1 MPKAIIFSDG
11 PEGLV
16 QLQTLLN
23 NLEAENTVL
32 QESLPGEALQHGPL
46 PPVERTD
53 LVEDEDLR
61 QIVQLRLLDGHE
73 SSPGYVIQR
82 WADTS
87 IDPEELDEY
96 RDSFPEQEYRLVAV
110 YDEIVTVDDSVDQQE
125 VSAEDEIG
133 QLKAEILQLKALIAN
148 YENAQ

>member
-23 NLEAENTVL
+23 NLEAENT
-32 QESLPGEALQHGPL
+32 ALQHGPL

-61 QIVQLRLLDGHE
+61 QIVQLRLLDDHE